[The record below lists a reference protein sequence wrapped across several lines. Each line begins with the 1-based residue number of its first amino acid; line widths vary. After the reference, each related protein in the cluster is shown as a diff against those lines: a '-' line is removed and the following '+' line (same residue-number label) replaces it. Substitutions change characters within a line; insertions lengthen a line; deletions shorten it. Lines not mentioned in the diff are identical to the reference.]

1 MKSLDGLNYYEI
13 LKIPVNSSFIEI
25 KRAYRDVLSI
35 YDEDSFATYSLFS
48 NGERDNI
55 LKAIEKAFLT
65 LIDEDKRADYD
76 RMLVDSG
83 YLDMSVIRK
92 EQKKPTP
99 LFRTNDVTNVE
110 NLAERVRKK
119 SKEKEVEKL
128 ANEILS
134 KDLISGSDL
143 IELRKAVGVELS
155 EIDVVTKISVSV
167 LKSIE
172 ENQFENLPADIYL
185 KNFLKSYAEVLQI
198 DSQKIVDGYLKN
210 ISHFQKKMIRSGF
223 KTDFLF

>member
-1 MKSLDGLNYYEI
+1 MKSLDSLNYYEI
-13 LKIPVNSSFIEI
+13 LKISVNASFIEI

-35 YDEDSFATYSLFS
+35 YDEDSFATYSLFPDD
-48 NGERDNI
+48 ERDNI
-55 LKAIEKAFLT
+55 LKVIEKAFLT
-65 LIDEDKRADYD
+65 LIDENKRASYD

-83 YLDMSVIRK
+83 QLDMSVVRK

-99 LFRTNDVTNVE
+99 LFRTNDVTNVD
-110 NLAERVRKK
+110 NLAARVRKK

-172 ENQFENLPADIYL
+172 EDQFENLPADIYL

-198 DSQKIVDGYLKN
+198 DSQKIVDGYLEN
-210 ISHFQKKMIRSGF
+210 ISHFQKN
-223 KTDFLF
+223 D

>member
-1 MKSLDGLNYYEI
+1 MKSLDSLNYYEI
-13 LKIPVNSSFIEI
+13 LKISVNASFIEI

-35 YDEDSFATYSLFS
+35 YDEDSFATYSLFPDD
-48 NGERDNI
+48 ERDNI
-55 LKAIEKAFLT
+55 LKVIEKAFLT
-65 LIDEDKRADYD
+65 LIDENKRASYD

-83 YLDMSVIRK
+83 QLDMSVVRK

-99 LFRTNDVTNVE
+99 LFRTNDVTNVD
-110 NLAERVRKK
+110 NLAARVRKK

-143 IELRKAVGVELS
+143 IKLRKAVGVELS

-172 ENQFENLPADIYL
+172 EDQFENLPADIYL

-198 DSQKIVDGYLKN
+198 DSQKIVDGYLEN
-210 ISHFQKKMIRSGF
+210 ISHFQKN
-223 KTDFLF
+223 D

>member
-1 MKSLDGLNYYEI
+1 MKSLDSLNYYEI
-13 LKIPVNSSFIEI
+13 LKISVNASFIEI

-35 YDEDSFATYSLFS
+35 YDEDSFATYSLFPAT
-48 NGERDNI
+48 ERDNI
-55 LKAIEKAFLT
+55 LKVIEKAFLT
-65 LIDEDKRADYD
+65 LIDENKRAAYD
-76 RMLVDSG
+76 KMLVDSG
-83 YLDMSVIRK
+83 QLDMSVVRK

-99 LFRTNDVTNVE
+99 LFRTNDVTNVD
-110 NLAERVRKK
+110 NLAEKVRKK

-128 ANEILS
+128 TNEILS

-172 ENQFENLPADIYL
+172 EDQFENLPSDIYL

-198 DSQKIVDGYLKN
+198 DTQKIVDGYLEN
-210 ISHFQKKMIRSGF
+210 ISHFQKN
-223 KTDFLF
+223 D

>member
-13 LKIPVNSSFIEI
+13 LKIPVNASFIEI
-25 KRAYRDVLSI
+25 KRAYRAVLSI

-83 YLDMSVIRK
+83 QLDMSVIRK

-210 ISHFQKKMIRSGF
+210 ISHFKK
-223 KTDFLF
+223 K

>member
-1 MKSLDGLNYYEI
+1 MKSLDSLNYYEI
-13 LKIPVNSSFIEI
+13 LKISVNASFIEI

-35 YDEDSFATYSLFS
+35 YDEDSFATYSLFPD
-48 NGERDNI
+48 GERDNI
-55 LKAIEKAFLT
+55 LKVIEKAFLT
-65 LIDEDKRADYD
+65 LIDENKRAAYD

-83 YLDMSVIRK
+83 QLDMSAVRK

-99 LFRTNDVTNVE
+99 LFRTNDVTNVD
-110 NLAERVRKK
+110 NLAARVRKK

-172 ENQFENLPADIYL
+172 EDQFENLPSDIYL

-198 DSQKIVDGYLKN
+198 DSQKIVDGYLEN
-210 ISHFQKKMIRSGF
+210 ISHFQKN
-223 KTDFLF
+223 D

>member
-13 LKIPVNSSFIEI
+13 LKIPVNASFIEI

-83 YLDMSVIRK
+83 QLDMSVIRK

>member
-1 MKSLDGLNYYEI
+1 MKSLDSLNYYEI
-13 LKIPVNSSFIEI
+13 LNIPVNASFVEI
-25 KRAYRDVLSI
+25 KRAYRDALSI

-48 NGERDNI
+48 YDERDDI
-55 LKAIEKAFLT
+55 LEIVEKAFLT
-65 LIDEDKRADYD
+65 LIDEAKRVDYD
-76 RMLVDSG
+76 RMLVESG
-83 YLDMSVIRK
+83 QVDASAIAK
-92 EQKKPTP
+92 DQKKATL
-99 LFRTNDVTNVE
+99 LFRTDDAANVV
-110 NLAERVRKK
+110 NITERVGKK

-128 ANEILS
+128 TNEILS

-172 ENQFENLPADIYL
+172 EDQFENLPSDIYL

-198 DSQKIVDGYLKN
+198 DSQKIVEGYLKN
-210 ISHFQKKMIRSGF
+210 ISHYQKN
-223 KTDFLF
+223 D

>member
-1 MKSLDGLNYYEI
+1 MKSLDRLNCYEI
-13 LKIPVNSSFIEI
+13 LKIPVNASFIEI

-35 YDEDSFATYSLFS
+35 YDEDSFATYSLFQ

-55 LKAIEKAFLT
+55 LKVIEKAFLT
-65 LIDEDKRADYD
+65 LIDENKRAAYD

-83 YLDMSVIRK
+83 QVDMSVIGK

-99 LFRTNDVTNVE
+99 LFRTNDVTNVD

-128 ANEILS
+128 SNEILS

-143 IELRKAVGVELS
+143 IKLRKAVGIELS
-155 EIDVVTKISVSV
+155 EIDGVTKISVSV

-210 ISHFQKKMIRSGF
+210 ISHFQKK
-223 KTDFLF
+223 

>member
-13 LKIPVNSSFIEI
+13 LKIPVNASFIEI
-25 KRAYRDVLSI
+25 KRAYRAVLSI

-99 LFRTNDVTNVE
+99 LFRTNDVTNVD

-172 ENQFENLPADIYL
+172 ENQFESLPADIYL

-210 ISHFQKKMIRSGF
+210 ISHYQKN
-223 KTDFLF
+223 D